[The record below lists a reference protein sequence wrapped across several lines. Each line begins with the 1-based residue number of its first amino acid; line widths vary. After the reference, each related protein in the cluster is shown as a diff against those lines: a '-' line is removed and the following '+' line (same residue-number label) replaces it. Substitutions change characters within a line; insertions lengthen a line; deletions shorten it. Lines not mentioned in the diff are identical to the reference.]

1 MTEPPDLPTRL
12 AERIRREGP
21 LRFDAFQE
29 AALYDPDGGYYERS
43 GRIGRAGDFVT
54 GPSWHPAFG
63 RTIARI
69 ALRLREESREEVKIS
84 AKEKEEERI
93 SLKGEEGLPSGMRA
107 ARGAGDTADV
117 EGITDIVDVG
127 AGDGELL
134 AAADEALRAW
144 GIRDEFRLVGIER
157 SAVRREQ
164 ARRNCPSAEWFS
176 SLEEISS
183 PVFGL
188 IVAYE
193 LFDALP
199 VRALFFDGE
208 KLLERVVTLRPGG
221 EGFAWGV
228 APCSDGAELLE
239 RFRARGIHLLRN
251 QKLEVRDGAAR
262 VASALGE
269 RLSCGLLLV
278 FDYGAPA
285 RALYSAA
292 RPNGTLE
299 AFHAHTVTRDV
310 LGEPGSRDLTAWVD
324 FTELHEA
331 FASLGLD
338 VGGPVSQARVL
349 SAAGIGTELE
359 DDSGGPIPAERAAD
373 RNAIARLVAPGGMGE
388 SIRVLLAS
396 RYSRAKDTLLA
407 WPTRIVHPH

>member
-1 MTEPPDLPTRL
+1 VTEFSSLAARL

-21 LRFDAFQE
+21 LRFDVFQE
-29 AALYDPDGGYYERS
+29 AALYDPGGGYYEQP

-69 ALRLREESREEVKIS
+69 ALRLREEDRGKEKIS
-84 AKEKEEERI
+84 A
-93 SLKGEEGLPSGMRA
+93 KGEEGLPSELRA

-127 AGDGELL
+127 AGEGELL

-144 GIRDEFRLVGIER
+144 GVREKFRLIGVER
-157 SAVRREQ
+157 SA
-164 ARRNCPSAEWFS
+164 ARRRLATQRVPSAAWFS

-183 PVFGL
+183 PVPGL

-199 VRALFFDGE
+199 VRALIFDGE
-208 KLLERVVTLRPGG
+208 ELLERVVTLGPGG

-228 APCSDGAELLE
+228 EPCADCAELLE
-239 RFRARGIHLLRN
+239 RFRASHISLLRN
-251 QKLEVRDGAAR
+251 QRLEIRPGAAGF
-262 VASALGE
+262 AKDLAA
-269 RLSCGLLLV
+269 RLYQGLLLV

-285 RALYSAA
+285 RALYSAS

-299 AFHAHTVTRDV
+299 AFHAHSVTRDV
-310 LGEPGSRDLTAWVD
+310 LSVPGERDITAWVD

-338 VGGPVSQARVL
+338 VAGPVSQARVL
-349 SAAGIGTELE
+349 SAAGIGAELE
-359 DDSGGPIPAERAAD
+359 DGFGEPISAERAAE

-396 RYSRAKDTLLA
+396 RGSHVNDTLLA
-407 WPTRIVHPH
+407 WPEVVHPH